1 MNEEIKRTIIAYL
14 TEFVTES
21 RMNRMDSVLADRTRY
36 VTVVLE
42 DICNAHNASA
52 VIRSC
57 ECFGAQDVHIIES
70 ENEYSVNPC
79 VTQGSAEWID
89 IIRYNEPGAINSE
102 TCLERLK
109 ASGYRLVA
117 TTLDEHDCVLDDLP
131 IDRPLAIM
139 FGNEEKGLTDY
150 AMKQADM
157 RMIIPMFGFTQSFNL
172 SVSAALTLHSI
183 VPRLHDSEIDWH
195 LSEGEILDL
204 KYRWMK
210 RIVRRSDLLERRF
223 LESLENHG

>member
-1 MNEEIKRTIIAYL
+1 MDKEIKRAITEHL
-14 TEFVTES
+14 SEFVTES
-21 RMNRMDSVLADRTRY
+21 RLNRMDVVLGDRTRY

-57 ECFGAQDVHIIES
+57 ECYGVQDVHIIEN

-89 IIRYNEPGAINSE
+89 IIRYNEPEENNSK

-117 TTLDEHDCVLDDLP
+117 TTLNGHDCVLDDLP
-131 IDRPLAIM
+131 IDKPLALM
-139 FGNEEKGLTDY
+139 FGNEENGLTDY
-150 AMKQADM
+150 AMKQADI
-157 RMIIPMFGFTQSFNL
+157 RMMIPMFGFTQSFNL
-172 SVSAALTLHSI
+172 SVSAAISLHHI
-183 VPRLHDSEIDWH
+183 IPGLRPTEVDWH
-195 LSEGEILDL
+195 LTEGEVLDL

-210 RIVRRSDLLERRF
+210 RIVRRSDLLEQKF
-223 LESLENHG
+223 LESLRKS